1 MADLAV
7 QKVLLNAFLSLPAPV
22 LRILSGGG
30 VVYLGG
36 RTLDPRLQFIAY
48 SARKAPKFSSLTP
61 EEARAGARQAFA
73 AVAAAPEPGVKWEA
87 ISCDGP
93 NGVVPLRLYRPAVQ
107 DPTTPLMVYL
117 HQGGGVIGDLDTPHA
132 FCTILASVLKA
143 PVISVDYRLAP
154 EHRYP
159 AGFEDSLAAYRWARD
174 NADRFGAPAGR
185 AAVGGDSMGGYFAA
199 ATCQELKRAGEPQPD
214 LQLLIY
220 PAVEVNS
227 ETPSMATYANTYPLS
242 RDTMDWFMAQ
252 YLGPEDN
259 PDDPRLSPIRAE
271 DLSGLAPAVVVTAG
285 FDPLTDQGEAY
296 ARRLKDAGGTV
307 IFRCY
312 DQLCHAFTAFTGVA
326 PAADAACR
334 EIAGMARQ
342 MLSGVRFT

>member
-7 QKVLLNAFLSLPAPV
+7 QKVLLNALLSLPSPV
-22 LRILSGGG
+22 LRALSGGG

-73 AVAAAPEPGVKWEA
+73 AVAATPEPGVKWEA

-93 NGVVPLRLYRPAVQ
+93 NGSVPLRLYRPSEQ
-107 DPTTPLMVYL
+107 DPASPLLVYL

-174 NADRFGAPAGR
+174 NADRFGAPVGR
-185 AAVGGDSMGGYFAA
+185 AAVGGDSMGGYFSAA
-199 ATCQELKRAGEPQPD
+199 ICQELKRAGEPQPD

-227 ETPSMATYANTYPLS
+227 ETPSMTTYANTYPLT

-252 YLGPEDN
+252 YMGPEDN

-296 ARRLKDAGGTV
+296 ARRLKDAGVPV

-312 DQLCHAFTAFTGVA
+312 DHLCHAFTAFTGVA

-334 EIAGMARQ
+334 EIVGMARQ
-342 MLSGVRFT
+342 MLTGVRPA